1 MGKRNVGWKHCM
13 LLLAALYATEVT
25 AQAQTLLMWD
35 APIDSPAR
43 VDGYRVYEDGSLL
56 GEAAAATLSWPI
68 NLVDGLGHTFGV
80 SSIYRDDVTKVVTES
95 TATTITF
102 TPSSSQ
108 LSDIVPPIVAV
119 VVGQNGGIS
128 YQATATA
135 TDNVALQRI
144 ELSLDGSRFATC
156 YATPCSS
163 TVIIKRRGSH
173 VISAEAWDT
182 AGNKSATA
190 TTTVQH

>member
-1 MGKRNVGWKHCM
+1 
-13 LLLAALYATEVT
+13 
-25 AQAQTLLMWD
+25 
-35 APIDSPAR
+35 
-43 VDGYRVYEDGSLL
+43 
-56 GEAAAATLSWPI
+56 
-68 NLVDGLGHTFGV
+68 
-80 SSIYRDDVTKVVTES
+80 
-95 TATTITF
+95 
-102 TPSSSQ
+102 